1 MYPWLD
7 GKLKCLL
14 SLNLKQVISFLSW
27 PWYNWIDELWSEL
40 INQMPFSKT
49 WILNKQCQEKRN
61 GDSSLPGAGFW
72 PDCSDSE
79 TLPGFLF
86 SNLSNPP
93 WFLSFYKPTS
103 PSILLILLG
112 PVSFHNFLNV
122 FLTVSGLSWGMQD
135 LSLRHS
141 GSLAMVRWLSCP
153 TASGI
158 LFPQPG
164 IEPASP
170 ALEGALPSTGPPG
183 KSLHFFIFE
192 LERVG
197 FYPFFIYKLLHGSL
211 ALLCVTN
218 EPKTS

>member
-1 MYPWLD
+1 
-7 GKLKCLL
+7 
-14 SLNLKQVISFLSW
+14 
-27 PWYNWIDELWSEL
+27 
-40 INQMPFSKT
+40 MPFSKI

-72 PDCSDSE
+72 LDCSDSE

-141 GSLAMVRWLSCP
+141 GSLAMVRWFSCP
-153 TASGI
+153 TTSGI

-183 KSLHFFIFE
+183 KSLHFFIFD

-197 FYPFFIYKLLHGSL
+197 FYPFFIYQLLHGSL
-211 ALLCVTN
+211 ALLCVII